1 MFNHPWPFRTTD
13 PETSKTPVKIER
25 PRQIH
30 LMILKE
36 LMAGPMNAYE
46 VAEKLPHILYQSIT
60 PRAAW
65 LLRNKLV
72 EIDGFRKGSHRAQRV
87 WKITQK
93 GIDHVRAIEESK
105 ANKAVRP
112 PESRV
117 GKSNQ

>member
-13 PETSKTPVKIER
+13 PETSKAPVKLER
-25 PRQIH
+25 PKQIH

-65 LLRNKLV
+65 LLRQKLV
-72 EIDGFRKGSHRAQRV
+72 EIDGYRKGSHRAQRV

-93 GIDHVRAIEESK
+93 GIDYVRAAQESK
-105 ANKAVRP
+105 KNEAVRQTQL
-112 PESRV
+112 SIRA
-117 GKSNQ
+117 GN

>member
-1 MFNHPWPFRTTD
+1 MFTHPWPFRRSD

-46 VAEKLPHILYQSIT
+46 VSHKLPHILYQSIT

-65 LLRNKLV
+65 LLRQKLV
-72 EIDGFRKGSHRAQRV
+72 EIDGYRKGSHRAQRV

-93 GIDHVRAIEESK
+93 GIDYVRAAEESK
-105 ANKAVRP
+105 KDKAVRP
-112 PESRV
+112 PKPRV
-117 GKSNQ
+117 GNCN

>member
-1 MFNHPWPFRTTD
+1 MFTHPWPFRTTD
-13 PETSKTPVKIER
+13 PDTSKVPVHVER
-25 PRQIH
+25 PKQIH

-46 VAEKLPHILYQSIT
+46 VSEKLPHILYQSIT

-65 LLRNKLV
+65 LLRQKLV

>member
-1 MFNHPWPFRTTD
+1 MFTHPWPFRTTD
-13 PETSKTPVKIER
+13 PETSKAPVKLER
-25 PRQIH
+25 PKQIH

-65 LLRNKLV
+65 LLRQKLV
-72 EIDGFRKGSHRAQRV
+72 EIDGYRKSSHRAQRV

-93 GIDHVRAIEESK
+93 GIDYVRAAQESK
-105 ANKAVRP
+105 KNEAVRQTKP
-112 PESRV
+112 STRA
-117 GKSNQ
+117 SN

>member
-1 MFNHPWPFRTTD
+1 MFTHPWPCRRSD

-65 LLRNKLV
+65 LLRQKLV
-72 EIDGFRKGSHRAQRV
+72 EIDGYRKGSHRAQRV

-93 GIDHVRAIEESK
+93 GIDYVRAIEESK
-105 ANKAVRP
+105 AKKAVRP
-112 PESRV
+112 PKPRV
-117 GKSNQ
+117 GNCN